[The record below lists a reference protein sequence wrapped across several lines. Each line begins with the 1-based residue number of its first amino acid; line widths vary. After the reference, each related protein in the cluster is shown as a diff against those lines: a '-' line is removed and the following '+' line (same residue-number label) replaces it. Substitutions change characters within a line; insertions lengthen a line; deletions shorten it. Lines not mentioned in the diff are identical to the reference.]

1 MSKNRYI
8 TPSHSQDYADIGGT
22 FIKAYVEDVPYSLPD
37 AVATLPGSV
46 AHATVG
52 MVADW
57 LASETMGTAYP
68 HEADYTL
75 ADKRAFQG
83 PRSGPN
89 YSREGG
95 PEPYTTLRRG
105 GWRSPGV
112 DIMARNAISTV
123 AFARGPRR
131 GRDESSLTRRERAL
145 KRATKPTPG
154 DMTLPTTP
162 VVSASRK
169 AMLERLASKEQPNH
183 NQLRPLAT

>member
-8 TPSHSQDYADIGGT
+8 TPEHSQDFAGIGQAL
-22 FIKAYVEDVPYSLPD
+22 ISAYVEDKPYNTPE
-37 AVATLPGSV
+37 AVATAPGSV

-83 PRSGPN
+83 PRSGPD

-105 GWRSPGV
+105 GWRSPDV

-154 DMTLPTTP
+154 DMTLPIAP

-169 AMLERLASKEQPNH
+169 AMLERLADKK
-183 NQLRPLAT
+183 